1 MYLSLFLGTISPVW
15 ARSIPVERRYGIAQ
29 KGVRFPPGP
38 PNKIKMPK
46 KIYSLAQ
53 KIIENSFYLLF
64 FLTPLFLTT
73 VNYELFEFN
82 KMLLTY
88 GLTAIILSAW
98 AIKMILQKRI
108 IFQKTPLF
116 WPLLLFLGSQI
127 AATICSINPHT
138 SIFGYY
144 TRLNGG
150 LLSIIAYL
158 ILYFAFTSNINQ
170 THPRFIRRCLTAL
183 TVSAFLVCG
192 YGILEHWGI
201 DDQYW
206 VQDVKNRVFSTL
218 GQPNWLAA
226 WIDSLIF
233 LPIAGFLN
241 SQAQKSKKLLIT
253 YYLLLITLYTC
264 LLFTG
269 SRSGFLALIIIYPFF
284 WLTAFI
290 SFKDKKQLLKPFL
303 ITTTSFLFLTLLFT
317 PPIKSISCF
326 NFSQF
331 TQFDSP
337 QGIST
342 TEDIRKVVWK
352 GAVAL
357 GKKYPILGTGVETFA
372 YSYYWTRPQEH
383 NLLSEWDFLYNKAHN
398 EYLNYFAT
406 TGILGLGSYLLL
418 IGSFIFWNIKILR
431 KSSTS
436 PIYLALFFGWLT
448 ILITNFFGFSVVAV
462 NLLFFLIPAM
472 IYAIINHKQPN
483 KVRALRVMPQH
494 FKSITRLSTFQKINI
509 GFVFIFIL
517 YTSYFMLSYWL
528 ADYHFNKAEKLQKQ
542 GQYPLAHQEYQQAMQ
557 KNPQEPLYKNNA
569 ATNLAYLSLLSA
581 QQKEASLAAQFAL
594 QSEELAQKAL
604 SENPYHLNFYRQYAQ
619 TLYVLSQID
628 NHQYLEKIK
637 TALYAAQKLAP
648 TDPKI
653 TYNLGVIEYKLGDKE
668 QAINWLEKT
677 IAMKPNYEIARL
689 WLAKFY
695 QAKEQNQ
702 KAQEQLEYLLKYINP
717 ENQEAKEMLKE
728 IT

>member
-1 MYLSLFLGTISPVW
+1 
-15 ARSIPVERRYGIAQ
+15 
-29 KGVRFPPGP
+29 
-38 PNKIKMPK
+38 MPK
-46 KIYSLAQ
+46 KIGSLAQ
-53 KIIENSFYLLF
+53 KIIESSFYLLF

-82 KMLLTY
+82 KMLLAY
-88 GLTAIILSAW
+88 GLATIILSAW
-98 AIKMILQKRI
+98 IVKIILQKKI

-127 AATICSINPHT
+127 AATIYSIDLHT

-150 LLSIIAYL
+150 LLSIITYL

-170 THPRFIRRCLTAL
+170 AHPKFIHRCLTAL
-183 TVSAFLVCG
+183 TAAAFLVCS
-192 YGILEHWGI
+192 YGILEHFGI

-206 VQDVKNRVFSTL
+206 VQDVKTRVFSTL

-226 WIDSLIF
+226 WIDCLIF
-233 LPIAGFLN
+233 LPIVGFLN
-241 SQAQKSKKLLIT
+241 SLAKNSKKISII
-253 YYLLLITLYTC
+253 YYLLSIILYTC

-269 SRSGFLALIIIYPFF
+269 SRSGFLALIITYPFF
-284 WLTAFI
+284 WLITFI
-290 SFKDKKQLLKPFL
+290 LLKNRKQLLKPFL
-303 ITTTSFLFLTLLFT
+303 ITTISFSLLTFFFT
-317 PPIKSISCF
+317 PPIKSISLF
-326 NFSQF
+326 NLSQL

-337 QGIST
+337 NINLEKPAIYPKIST
-342 TEDIRKVVWK
+342 SEDIRKVVWK
-352 GAVAL
+352 GAIAL

-406 TGILGLGSYLLL
+406 TGILGLGSYLFL
-418 IGSFIFWNIKILR
+418 IVFFIFWNIKIL
-431 KSSTS
+431 KSRLPSIHYTLYS
-436 PIYLALFFGWLT
+436 ILIHIALFSGWLT

-462 NLLFFLIPAM
+462 NLLFFLIPAI
-472 IYAIINHKQPN
+472 IYTITNHKQPTIN
-483 KVRALRVMPQH
+483 NTKFPE
-494 FKSITRLSTFQKINI
+494 KLSTRQTVGLIL
-509 GFVFIFIL
+509 VFPFIL
-517 YTSYFMLSYWL
+517 YTLYFILSYWS
-528 ADYHFNKAEKLQKQ
+528 ADYHFNKAEKFQKQ
-542 GQYPLAHQEYQQAMQ
+542 SQYSLAYQEYQQAMQ

-569 ATNLAYLSLLSA
+569 ATNLAYLSLLA
-581 QQKEASLAAQFAL
+581 TQQEEASSAAQFAL

-604 SENPYHLNFYRQYAQ
+604 LENPYHLDFYRQYAQ
-619 TLYVLSQID
+619 TLYALSPID
-628 NHQYLEKIK
+628 SHQYFEKIK

-653 TYNLGVIEYKLGDKE
+653 TYNLGVIEYKLDNQE
-668 QAINWLEKT
+668 QATNWLEKT
-677 IAMKPNYEIARL
+677 IAMKPDYEIARL

-717 ENQEAKEMLKE
+717 DNQEAKEMLN
-728 IT
+728 IN

>member
-1 MYLSLFLGTISPVW
+1 
-15 ARSIPVERRYGIAQ
+15 
-29 KGVRFPPGP
+29 
-38 PNKIKMPK
+38 
-46 KIYSLAQ
+46 
-53 KIIENSFYLLF
+53 
-64 FLTPLFLTT
+64 
-73 VNYELFEFN
+73 
-82 KMLLTY
+82 
-88 GLTAIILSAW
+88 LSAW
-98 AIKMILQKRI
+98 VVKMILQKKI

-127 AATICSINPHT
+127 AATIYSINPHT

-150 LLSIIAYL
+150 LLSIITYL

-170 THPRFIRRCLTAL
+170 NHSQFIRRCLTAL
-183 TVSAFLVCG
+183 TTSAFLVCG

-206 VQDVKNRVFSTL
+206 IQDVKNRVFSTL

-226 WIDSLIF
+226 WIDGLIF
-233 LPIAGFLN
+233 LPIAGLLN
-241 SQAQKSKKLLIT
+241 PQTKNPKKLSII
-253 YYLLLITLYTC
+253 YYLLSIILFTC

-284 WLTAFI
+284 WLTAFV
-290 SFKDKKQLLKPFL
+290 SFKNKKQLRKPFL
-303 ITTTSFLFLTLLFT
+303 ITTISFLLLTILFT
-317 PPIKSISCF
+317 PPIKLVSSF
-326 NFSQF
+326 NLSQF

-337 QGIST
+337 NINQEKPIIYQGISAS
-342 TEDIRKVVWK
+342 EDIRKVVWK
-352 GAVAL
+352 GAIDL
-357 GKKYPILGTGVETFA
+357 GKKYPVLGTGVETFA

-406 TGILGLGSYLLL
+406 TGILGLGSYLFL
-418 IGSFIFWNIKILR
+418 IASFIFWNIKIL
-431 KSSTS
+431 KKLSM
-436 PIYLALFFGWLT
+436 PIHLALFSGWLT

-462 NLLFFLIPAM
+462 NLLFFLIPAT
-472 IYAIINHKQPN
+472 IYIMTNHKQLN
-483 KVRALRVMPQH
+483 KVRASRAMSQH
-494 FKSITRLSTFQKINI
+494 FKSTTRLSTLQKTGIS
-509 GFVFIFIL
+509 FMFLFML
-517 YTSYFMLSYWL
+517 YTLHLIFSYWL

-542 GQYPLAHQEYQQAMQ
+542 GQYTLAHQEYQQAMQ

-581 QQKEASLAAQFAL
+581 QQKEASLAAQFAF
-594 QSEELAQKAL
+594 QAEELAQKAL
-604 SENPYHLNFYRQYAQ
+604 LENPYHLNFYRQYAQ
-619 TLYVLSQID
+619 TFYILSQID
-628 NHQYLEKIK
+628 SQYLEKIK
-637 TALYAAQKLAP
+637 TALYAAQELAP

-653 TYNLGVIEYKLGDKE
+653 TYNLGVIEYKLDNKE

-677 IAMKPNYEIARL
+677 IDMKPNYEIARL

-702 KAQEQLEYLLKYINP
+702 KAKEQLEYLLKYINP
-717 ENQEAKEMLKE
+717 DNEEAKEMLKD
-728 IT
+728 

>member
-1 MYLSLFLGTISPVW
+1 
-15 ARSIPVERRYGIAQ
+15 
-29 KGVRFPPGP
+29 
-38 PNKIKMPK
+38 MPK

-53 KIIENSFYLLF
+53 KIIESSFYLLF

-88 GLTAIILSAW
+88 GLTTVILSAW
-98 AIKMILQKRI
+98 VVKMILQKKI

-127 AATICSINPHT
+127 AATIYSINPHT
-138 SIFGYY
+138 SVLGYY

-150 LLSIIAYL
+150 LLSIITYL
-158 ILYFAFTSNINQ
+158 ILYFAFASNTNQ
-170 THPRFIRRCLTAL
+170 THPQFIRRCLTAL
-183 TVSAFLVCG
+183 TASAFLVCG

-206 VQDVKNRVFSTL
+206 IQDVKSRVFSTL

-226 WIDSLIF
+226 WIDGLIF

-241 SQAQKSKKLLIT
+241 PKAKNSKKSFVICHLSFVI
-253 YYLLLITLYTC
+253 LYTC

-290 SFKDKKQLLKPFL
+290 SLKDKKQLQKSFL
-303 ITTTSFLFLTLLFT
+303 ITTISLFLLTILFT
-317 PPIKSISCF
+317 PPIKSLSSF
-326 NFSQF
+326 NLSQF

-337 QGIST
+337 NINQEKPIIYQGISAS
-342 TEDIRKVVWK
+342 EDIRKVVWK
-352 GAVAL
+352 GAIDL
-357 GKKYPILGTGVETFA
+357 GKKYPVLGTGVETFA

-406 TGILGLGSYLLL
+406 TGILGLGSYLFL
-418 IGSFIFWNIKILR
+418 IVFFILWNIKTLKSRLPSIRYTLYSIL
-431 KSSTS
+431 
-436 PIYLALFFGWLT
+436 IHIALFSGWLT
-448 ILITNFFGFSVVAV
+448 ILITNFFGFSVVTV
-462 NLLFFLIPAM
+462 NLLFFLIPAI
-472 IYAIINHKQPN
+472 IYAVTNHKQSN
-483 KVRALRVMPQH
+483 KVRALRAMPQH
-494 FKSITRLSTFQKINI
+494 FKPTGGLSTLQKTGIS
-509 GFVFIFIL
+509 FMFLFML
-517 YTSYFMLSYWL
+517 YTLYLIFSYWL

-542 GQYPLAHQEYQQAMQ
+542 GQYTLAHQEYQQAMQ

-581 QQKEASLAAQFAL
+581 QQKEASLAAQFAF
-594 QSEELAQKAL
+594 QAEELAQNAIL
-604 SENPYHLNFYRQYAQ
+604 ENPYHLNFYRQYAQ
-619 TLYVLSQID
+619 TLYILSQID
-628 NHQYLEKIK
+628 SQYLEKIK
-637 TALYAAQKLAP
+637 TALYAAQELAP

-653 TYNLGVIEYKLGDKE
+653 TYNLGVIEYKLDNKE

-677 IAMKPNYEIARL
+677 IDMKPNYEIARL

-717 ENQEAKEMLKE
+717 DNEEAKETLEE
-728 IT
+728 ISNY

>member
-1 MYLSLFLGTISPVW
+1 
-15 ARSIPVERRYGIAQ
+15 
-29 KGVRFPPGP
+29 
-38 PNKIKMPK
+38 MPK

-88 GLTAIILSAW
+88 GLTAVILSVW
-98 AIKMILQKRI
+98 VVKMILQKKI

-116 WPLLLFLGSQI
+116 LPLLLFLGSQI
-127 AATICSINPHT
+127 AATIYSINPHT

-150 LLSIIAYL
+150 LLSIITYL
-158 ILYFAFTSNINQ
+158 ILYFAFTSNIKQ
-170 THPRFIRRCLTAL
+170 AHPQFIRRCLTAL
-183 TVSAFLVCG
+183 TASAFLVCG

-206 VQDVKNRVFSTL
+206 IQDVKSRVFSTL

-226 WIDSLIF
+226 WIDCLIF
-233 LPIAGFLN
+233 IPIAGFLN
-241 SQAQKSKKLLIT
+241 PKAKNSKKSFVICHLSSVI
-253 YYLLLITLYTC
+253 LYTC

-284 WLTAFI
+284 WITAFI
-290 SFKDKKQLLKPFL
+290 SLKDKKQLQKSFL
-303 ITTTSFLFLTLLFT
+303 IITTFFLLLTILFT
-317 PPIKSISCF
+317 PPIKSINLF
-326 NFSQF
+326 NLSQF

-337 QGIST
+337 NTNQNQEKLVIHQGISAS
-342 TEDIRKVVWK
+342 EDIRKVVWK
-352 GAVAL
+352 GAIAL
-357 GKKYPILGTGVETFA
+357 GKKYPILGTGVETLA

-406 TGILGLGSYLLL
+406 TGILGLGSYLFL
-418 IGSFIFWNIKILR
+418 IASFIFWNIKML
-431 KSSTS
+431 KKLST
-436 PIYLALFFGWLT
+436 PIHLALFSGWLT
-448 ILITNFFGFSVVAV
+448 ILITNFFGFSVVV
-462 NLLFFLIPAM
+462 INLLFFLIPAI
-472 IYAIINHKQPN
+472 IYAVTNHKQSN
-483 KVRALRVMPQH
+483 KVRALRVTPQH
-494 FKSITRLSTFQKINI
+494 SKLITKLSTFQKISLCLI
-509 GFVFIFIL
+509 SLFMLCTLYFI
-517 YTSYFMLSYWL
+517 LSYWL

-542 GQYPLAHQEYQQAMQ
+542 GQYSLAHQEYQKAMQ

-581 QQKEASLAAQFAL
+581 QQEEASLAAQFAF
-594 QSEELAQKAL
+594 QTEELAQKAL

-619 TLYVLSQID
+619 TFYILSQID
-628 NHQYLEKIK
+628 SQYFEKIK
-637 TALYAAQKLAP
+637 TALYAAQELAP

-668 QAINWLEKT
+668 RAINWLEKT
-677 IAMKPNYEIARL
+677 IKMKPNYEIARL

-717 ENQEAKEMLKE
+717 DNEEAKETLEE
-728 IT
+728 ITNY